1 MGLFQADITLSVAI
15 KLGLADLRRN
25 KFLLWQAFEE
35 LANDPLYKDQYGKS
49 EQERIAAL
57 LDRQIMVYSSHR
69 PPDSAKY
76 PCFVIKLGGGQ
87 EDSGRESLNDYPES
101 EQVDSNSL
109 GGAFPN
115 EKIIAEDITP
125 ISYDKNTGIITFNSA
140 TDLDALR
147 VFDGHFILDAIN
159 NKKYP
164 ITLVLGASELMID
177 PVQDINLTNLKIV
190 TKDKNY
196 AHTKK
201 TLWYWETHSIEAW
214 STDSVECIYLWN
226 ILLYILIRYKQ
237 PLLDNR
243 GFSIG
248 TYSYGP
254 IQQYNPED
262 PNSLYYREVTL
273 RGRVAHTVITET
285 KPLIGGISTGVGICG
300 ATSPEQ
306 LKEILSS
313 QGWSGCR
320 DACSPTDKKPE

>member
-1 MGLFQADITLSVAI
+1 MGLFQSDVTLYVFLKVAM
-15 KLGLADLRRN
+15 ADLRRN
-25 KFLLWQAFEE
+25 KFLLEQAFED
-35 LANDPLYKDQYGKS
+35 LANDSLYKDQYGKS

-57 LDRQIMVYSSHR
+57 LDKQIMVYSGHR
-69 PPDSAKY
+69 PPDTAKY
-76 PCFVIKLGGGQ
+76 PCFAIKLGGGQ

-115 EKIIAEDITP
+115 EKIIAEDLTP
-125 ISYDKNTGIITFNSA
+125 ISYDKNTGTITFNSA

-147 VFDGHFILDAIN
+147 VFDGHFILDTVN

-164 ITLVLGASELMID
+164 IILVLSSSQLLID
-177 PVQDINLTNLKIV
+177 AVQDINLTNLKIV

-196 AHTKK
+196 AHSKK
-201 TLWYWETHSIEAW
+201 TLWYWETHSIECW

-226 ILLYILIRYKQ
+226 ILMYCLIRYKQ

-285 KPLIGGISTGVGICG
+285 KPLIGGVNTGVGICG

-306 LKEILSS
+306 LRELLDS

-320 DACSPTDKKPE
+320 NACDPSDEKPE

>member
-1 MGLFQADITLSVAI
+1 MGLFQADVILYTCL

-25 KFLLWQAFEE
+25 KFLLEQAFEE
-35 LANDPLYKDQYGKS
+35 LASDVLYKDQYGKK

-57 LDRQIMVYSSHR
+57 LDKQIMVYSSHR

-101 EQVDSNSL
+101 EQVDSNTL

-115 EKIIAEDITP
+115 EKIILEDLTP
-125 ISYDKNTGIITFNSA
+125 INYDKNTGIITFDHSVN
-140 TDLDALR
+140 LDSSR
-147 VFDGHFILDAIN
+147 VFDGHFILDTVN

-164 ITLVLGASELMID
+164 ITLVLSSSQLMID
-177 PVQDINLTNLKIV
+177 PVQNINLTNLKIT

-196 AHTKK
+196 SHSKK
-201 TLWYWETHSIEAW
+201 TLWFWESHQVEVWA
-214 STDSVECIYLWN
+214 TDSVECIYLWN
-226 ILLYILIRYKQ
+226 ILMYILIRYKQ

-273 RGRVAHTVITET
+273 RGRVAHSVITET

-306 LKEILSS
+306 LRELLSE